1 MSLRLLIA
9 IVLVTLHV
17 FTYAA
22 SPCSEFESVFDLMHQ
37 RALLLKDVAANKYN
51 ASPQQNIFDA
61 ILLAVKE
68 SKTPISTTD
77 ISKKINKSWHTVDR
91 HCLKLQ
97 LMEKI
102 NGFKVGNM
110 NLWTLKK

>member
-1 MSLRLLIA
+1 MKSTSKSTNNRQKIL
-9 IVLVTLHV
+9 
-17 FTYAA
+17 
-22 SPCSEFESVFDLMHQ
+22 
-37 RALLLKDVAANKYN
+37 
-51 ASPQQNIFDA
+51 DA
-61 ILLAVKE
+61 ILDAIKE
-68 SKTPISTTD
+68 TKNPISTTD
-77 ISKKINKSWHTVDR
+77 ISKKIKKSWHTVDR